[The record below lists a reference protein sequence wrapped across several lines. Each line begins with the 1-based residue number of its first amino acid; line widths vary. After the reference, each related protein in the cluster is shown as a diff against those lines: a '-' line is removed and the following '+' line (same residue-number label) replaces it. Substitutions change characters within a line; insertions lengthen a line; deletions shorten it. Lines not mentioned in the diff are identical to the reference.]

1 MEEKELTVISQ
12 MTVSMFN
19 RFVELGND
27 DWHPLSIAHG
37 IDSFLFNDI
46 FTLLPHQV
54 LRAKDDHNQNGDN
67 QQQSLLVLCF
77 YL

>member
-12 MTVSMFN
+12 MTVSVFN
-19 RFVELGND
+19 RFAELGNV

-37 IDSFLFNDI
+37 MDFFLFNDI

-54 LRAKDDHNQNGDN
+54 FQVMMSNPRIT
-67 QQQSLLVLCF
+67 
-77 YL
+77 